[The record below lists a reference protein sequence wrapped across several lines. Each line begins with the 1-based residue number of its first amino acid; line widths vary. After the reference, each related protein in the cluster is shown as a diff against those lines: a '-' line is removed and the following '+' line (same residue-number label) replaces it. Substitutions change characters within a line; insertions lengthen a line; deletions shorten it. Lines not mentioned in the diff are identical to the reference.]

1 VPNPVP
7 QVTSSRPP
15 VEDLFSVPVRPAARS
30 ELPVTKPSP
39 ILAMHPQVAAE
50 VAKSLARDA
59 ESAKPASSEAP
70 AKPSAP
76 ADES

>member
-1 VPNPVP
+1 
-7 QVTSSRPP
+7 
-15 VEDLFSVPVRPAARS
+15 VRPAARS

-39 ILAMHPQVAAE
+39 ILAMHPQIAAE

-59 ESAKPASSEAP
+59 ESAKPAGSEAP